1 MTPNMVRRVAFAAV
15 AIPGVIA
22 IAWVGHWIFA
32 VFLGI
37 AGVLGTRELYD
48 LARKQGIEPLGRLG
62 LAGAALAPLAT
73 ATTLFTRGLAYG
85 LIQDGYLFLLF
96 VLVVMAVA
104 IRRRGPTGKP
114 LGAVAV
120 TIFGA
125 VYASWLLSF
134 ALVLRHPHWDP
145 DLNDHRVGMALLFFP
160 LVLTWVGD
168 SAAMTGGRA
177 FGGAKMAPV
186 VSPNKTWA
194 GGFSGLFGT
203 MAVSLIYAAVV
214 FRAVG
219 VSVSLGEALVLG
231 AAISVAGQVGDVAE
245 SLFKREVGVK
255 DSSSLLPG
263 HGGVLDRLD
272 SLYFVLP
279 MTSLL
284 YRVTGIV

>member
-15 AIPGVIA
+15 AIPAVIA
-22 IAWVGHWIFA
+22 IAWVGHWVLA
-32 VFLGI
+32 AFLAL

-48 LARKQGIEPLGRLG
+48 LARKQGIEPLARLG
-62 LAGAALAPLAT
+62 FVGAGAAPIAVGAT
-73 ATTLFTRGLAYG
+73 IFSGGAGTGFIR
-85 LIQDGYLFLLF
+85 DGYLFLAWFL
-96 VLVVMAVA
+96 VLLAVA
-104 IRRRGPTGKP
+104 IRRRGPAGRP

-120 TIFGA
+120 TVFG
-125 VYASWLLSF
+125 VIYASWLLSF
-134 ALVLRHPHWDP
+134 ALVLRHPHWQDGM
-145 DLNDHRVGMALLFFP
+145 DDARVGMALLFFP

-194 GGFSGLFGT
+194 GGISGLFGT
-203 MAVSLIYAAVV
+203 VALSLIYAAFV

-219 VSVSLGEALVLG
+219 ISVSLLEALVFG
-231 AAISVAGQVGDVAE
+231 IVISVVGQVGDVAE

-263 HGGVLDRLD
+263 HGGILDRLD

-279 MTSLL
+279 VTSLL
-284 YRVTGIV
+284 YRLAGVA